1 MSLHA
6 PRVLVP
12 ADG

>member
-6 PRVLVP
+6 PRYT
-12 ADG
+12 